1 MFYPIYVKDGEV
13 VRIGDVP
20 DDDFHP
26 QDRNIHLESG
36 KVEVWPIDVQG
47 IERRWNFSLNTIHDN
62 LGRIQVLENE
72 GEFDLFVSSELTVP
86 KTVWTE
92 SRFDAGV
99 YGSNLLNQMLA
110 SEFKFPKSVHTVYQS
125 VEVVTKN
132 RKEATILDFFAGSG
146 TTAHAVMNLN
156 REDGGRRK
164 YILVEM
170 ADYFDDVL
178 LPRVKKV
185 AFSSEWKDGVAQ
197 EDGQGMSHF
206 VKYYELEQYEE
217 VLRQAEYV
225 EDAAPFDNPYEDPY
239 QQYVFLPDLKML
251 HALEL
256 DHDENRVEVDLSAL
270 YDDVD
275 VSRPIDLAETLANL
289 RGKWIARITPE
300 YVEFEDGER
309 IDLQDLDWELIKP
322 LIWW

>member
-1 MFYPIYVKDGEV
+1 VEPLGLDFPYCHAVSLYQEL
-13 VRIGDVP
+13 IGAASHLP
-20 DDDFHP
+20 DD
-26 QDRNIHLESG
+26 I
-36 KVEVWPIDVQG
+36 
-47 IERRWNFSLNTIHDN
+47 
-62 LGRIQVLENE
+62 
-72 GEFDLFVSSELTVP
+72 
-86 KTVWTE
+86 
-92 SRFDAGV
+92 
-99 YGSNLLNQMLA
+99 
-110 SEFKFPKSVHTVYQS
+110 
-125 VEVVTKN
+125 
-132 RKEATILDFFAGSG
+132 ILDFFAGSG

-156 REDGGRRK
+156 REDASTGSAQDGGRRK

-217 VLRQAEYV
+217 VLRKAQYV
-225 EDAAPFDNPYEDPY
+225 EDAAPFANPYQDPY

-256 DHDENRVEVDLSAL
+256 DPDENRVEVDLSVL
-270 YDDVD
+270 YND
-275 VSRPIDLAETLANL
+275 IDLAETLANL
-289 RGKWIARITPE
+289 RGKWIARITPA